1 MDVCPLSS
9 PLSNGNVLVGVSLA
23 KNQRFQVLA
32 CLVRLWEAPL
42 NIGFWCL
49 GKGVQVWSLDLT
61 RFDLEETSM
70 SKREEKKQYHSWT
83 QANRI
88 DDLQLKLP
96 KKKSPHLSLERFTES
111 KNCLNTKTKTRQI
124 WVCSIIS

>member
-70 SKREEKKQYHSWT
+70 SKREEKKT
-83 QANRI
+83 V
-88 DDLQLKLP
+88 
-96 KKKSPHLSLERFTES
+96 SLLDPS
-111 KNCLNTKTKTRQI
+111 K
-124 WVCSIIS
+124 